1 MIKLH
6 VVNQSC
12 DEDMYLMRDVRNI
25 RMIYTNIKFNLF
37 TNQNVTAVFIST
49 LCFCSFVYFPLFN
62 RNLIHELS

>member
-37 TNQNVTAVFIST
+37 TNQHCKSSIHFHFMFLLIRVFPT
-49 LCFCSFVYFPLFN
+49 FQ
-62 RNLIHELS
+62 